1 MPEKSYPREFPLV
14 RRQRDLPACK
24 GAGQETQKRAYL
36 AGGDTEED
44 QAKVVLRIF
53 ESYAELRGLV

>member
-1 MPEKSYPREFPLV
+1 
-14 RRQRDLPACK
+14 LPACK